1 MSEMAVASAPATT
14 ANLGPAFD
22 CIGLALSP
30 RCTVRASEADD
41 WSVEHV
47 GEFRPGPTEGDGV
60 LAAARQ
66 VVGKRPLSIVVD
78 SEIPMGKGL
87 GSSAAAY
94 VAGTAAALRAVGED
108 ASPDRV
114 FRMAKDLEGHDDQ
127 VGAAVYGGLVL
138 IPAEGLPIRLPFH
151 PSLRPVVA
159 VPPTRLPTYK
169 ARAILAD
176 EIPRDVVIRSLARVS
191 SLTAGLITG
200 DPGMLSA
207 AHGDEIHEAP
217 RAHLSPEVGHLM
229 DVARRAGA
237 LHVARSGAGPSV
249 VAITTSDTADRVA
262 DAFRKEGVG
271 VINESKDTSG
281 LV

>member
-30 RCTVRASEADD
+30 RCTVRARESNE

-47 GEFRPGPTEGDGV
+47 GEFRPGPTDGDGV

-66 VVGKRPLSIVVD
+66 VVGERPLAIVVD
-78 SEIPMGKGL
+78 TEIPMAKGL

-114 FRMAKDLEGHDDQ
+114 FRMAKELEGHDDQ

-138 IPAEGLPIRLPFH
+138 IPAEGLPMRLLFH
-151 PSLRPVVA
+151 PSLRPVIA
-159 VPPTRLPTYK
+159 VPPTRLPTHE
-169 ARAILAD
+169 ARAIFEK
-176 EIPRDVVIRSLARVS
+176 EIARDVVIRSLARVS

-200 DPGMLSA
+200 DPAMLSA

-217 RAHLSPEVGHLM
+217 RARLSPEVGHLM
-229 DVARRAGA
+229 DVARQAGA

-249 VAITTSDTADRVA
+249 VAITTADAADRVE
-262 DAFRKEGVG
+262 DAFRREGVG
-271 VINESKDTSG
+271 VINESIDTTG